1 MNSTKKSSYY
11 FRRYP
16 AIRVLILLTIIAIV
30 VGSTLLVSYRT
41 KSIPEITSINP
52 PVGVPG
58 DVIVINGKNFG
69 ENRDMSYVEF
79 SGAKLTASAY
89 ISWTDT
95 KIKLV
100 LPANIQDGLVVV
112 GTRDARSKPSL
123 FANEIDIPV
132 PVPEVKLSSKPV
144 ISALNGQWFNP
155 GELLTITGNNFGDVR
170 NNSKVF
176 FTIDYDDKLAHA
188 EFTNINMYT
197 ENMIEASEFEN
208 AYEYWSNTEIRV
220 RVPEGVSSGVVVI
233 KTGDEQSEPYQIV
246 IRSAGKRHYKARKI
260 YLMNYTADIA
270 DVYTNDVSTI
280 TLRCPIPTQIPSQP
294 DVQITETN
302 PSPILMNYQND
313 LIHQLTKNKN
323 YLPKT
328 VFSQTFV
335 LPVYEQTTEVNV
347 DKVTAYRQGS
357 MQFVDQA
364 LKPDVLVPSDAED
377 VIKLATTIVGKE
389 KNLYRKAKLIYNY
402 MCENFKVQEKTRKGD
417 SSSLDL
423 IRHKRGDA
431 YDFAVIYTAL
441 LRASGI
447 PAITDAGVLVLQ
459 DQATQ
464 AHWWCEFYVPTV
476 GWIPVDPSIGAGL
489 EYDRWNEGGESV
501 DVKSYYFGNM
511 DSHHITFSR
520 GWNELKPFSQE
531 NKIVQQPRSF
541 ALQGIWEEASSNTT
555 KYSSYWSVP
564 VIKGIY

>member
-1 MNSTKKSSYY
+1 MNTTKKISYY

-16 AIRVLILLTIIAIV
+16 AVRVLIVLTIIGLI
-30 VGSTLLVSYRT
+30 VGSSVLISYRT

-58 DVIVINGKNFG
+58 DVIVITGKNFG
-69 ENRDMSYVEF
+69 ATRDMSYVEF
-79 SGAKLTASAY
+79 SGSKLTASAY
-89 ISWTDT
+89 ISWSDT

-112 GTRDARSKPSL
+112 GTKDSRSKPSL

-144 ISALNGQWFNP
+144 ITSLNNQNYVAGD
-155 GELLTITGNNFGDVR
+155 LLVIQGNNFGDSR
-170 NNSKVF
+170 NTSKVL
-176 FTIDYDDKLAHA
+176 FTVDYDDKLAQA

-197 ENMIEASEFEN
+197 ENMIEASDFEN
-208 AYEYWSNTEIRV
+208 AYEYWSNSEIRV
-220 RVPEGVSSGVVVI
+220 RIPDGVCSGMVVVDAGNE
-233 KTGDEQSEPYQIV
+233 KSEPYKINITGPV
-246 IRSAGKRHYKARKI
+246 RKHYKARKI

-270 DVYTNDVSTI
+270 DIYTNDVSTI
-280 TLRCPIPTQIPSQP
+280 TLRCPIPATTAYQP
-294 DVQITETN
+294 DIQITETN

-313 LIHQLTKNKN
+313 LIHQLTKTKN
-323 YLPKT
+323 YVPKT

-335 LPVYEQTTEVNV
+335 LPVYEVTTVLPA
-347 DKVTAYRQGS
+347 DRLTSYRQGTLP
-357 MQFVDQA
+357 FVDNA
-364 LKPDVLVPSDAED
+364 LKADTLIPSDDEN
-377 VIKLATTIVGKE
+377 VVKLAASIIGKE
-389 KNLYRKAKLIYNY
+389 KSSYNKAKLIYNY
-402 MCENFKVQEKTRKGD
+402 MCDNFKVQEKVRKGD
-417 SSSLDL
+417 SDPLDL
-423 IRHKRGDA
+423 IKSKKGDA
-431 YDFAVIYTAL
+431 YDYAVIYTAL
-441 LRASGI
+441 LRAAGV
-447 PAITDAGVLVLQ
+447 PALTDAGILVLQ
-459 DQATQ
+459 EQATQ
-464 AHWWCEFYVPTV
+464 AHWWCEFYIPSV
-476 GWIPVDPSIGAGL
+476 GWIPVDPAIGSGL
-489 EYDRWNEGGESV
+489 KYNRWNEGGESV

-555 KYSSYWSVP
+555 KYSSYWSLP

>member
-1 MNSTKKSSYY
+1 
-11 FRRYP
+11 
-16 AIRVLILLTIIAIV
+16 VLCIFIIIALI
-30 VGSTLLVSYRT
+30 VGSTILISYRT

-69 ENRDMSYVEF
+69 NVRDMNYVEF
-79 SGAKLTASAY
+79 SGSKLTASAY
-89 ISWTDT
+89 ISWSDT

-112 GTRDARSKPSL
+112 GTKDARSKPSL

-132 PVPEVKLSSKPV
+132 PVPEVKLSTKPV
-144 ISALNGQWFNP
+144 VTSLNGQWFNP
-155 GELLTITGNNFGDVR
+155 GELLTIIGNNFGDSR
-170 NNSKVF
+170 NDSKVM
-176 FTIDYDDKLAHA
+176 FTIDYDDKIATA
-188 EFTNINMYT
+188 DIINSSMYT
-197 ENMIEASEFEN
+197 ENMVAASEFEN
-208 AYEYWSNTEIRV
+208 AYEYWSNSEIRV
-220 RVPEGVSSGVVVI
+220 RVPDGASSGVVVVNA
-233 KTGDEQSEPYQIV
+233 GEEQSEPFKIE
-246 IRSAGKRHYKARKI
+246 IRSVGSKHYKARKI

-280 TLRCPIPTQIPSQP
+280 TLRCPVPVQIASQP

-302 PSPILMNYQND
+302 PAPVLMNYQND
-313 LIHQLTKNKN
+313 LIHQLSKTKN

-328 VFSQTFV
+328 LFSQTFV
-335 LPVYEQTTEVNV
+335 LPVYEQTTSLNV
-347 DKVTAYRQGS
+347 EKVLPYKQGT
-357 MQFVDQA
+357 MQFLDEA
-364 LKPDVLVPSDAED
+364 LKPDTLVPSDAEE
-377 VIKLATTIVGKE
+377 VIKLAATITGKE
-389 KNLYRKAKLIYNY
+389 KNTYRKAKLIYNY
-402 MCENFKVQEKTRKGD
+402 MCDNFKIQEKVRKGD
-417 SSSLDL
+417 SDVLDL
-423 IRHKRGDA
+423 IKHKKGDA

-447 PAITDAGVLVLQ
+447 PALTDAGVLVLQ
-459 DQATQ
+459 EQATQ
-464 AHWWCEFYVPTV
+464 SHWWCEFYIPTL
-476 GWIPVDPSIGAGL
+476 GWIPVDPAIGAGL
-489 EYDRWNEGGESV
+489 EYKKWNEGGEPV
-501 DVKSYYFGNM
+501 DSKDYYFGNM

-555 KYSSYWSVP
+555 KYSSYWSIP